1 MKRFKKGHPPALSYI
16 TAIKKPIPM
25 QCCQIHEPFEIETLE
40 GVMKAEAGDWL
51 IVGSKGEMWAIKK
64 DIFEATYTVVKD

>member
-1 MKRFKKGHPPALSYI
+1 MK
-16 TAIKKPIPM
+16 
-25 QCCQIHEPFEIETLE
+25 CCQIHEPFEIETLE

-64 DIFEATYTVVKD
+64 DIFEATYTVVED